1 METLGVHYNCEQYD
15 YKASKQRFTNL
26 ENMRESKLAVT
37 KMISKELKILL
48 WECNHNMK
56 ESAIYQTLPLVSKG
70 SIFDQI
76 WSFL

>member
-48 WECNHNMK
+48 
-56 ESAIYQTLPLVSKG
+56 
-70 SIFDQI
+70 
-76 WSFL
+76 